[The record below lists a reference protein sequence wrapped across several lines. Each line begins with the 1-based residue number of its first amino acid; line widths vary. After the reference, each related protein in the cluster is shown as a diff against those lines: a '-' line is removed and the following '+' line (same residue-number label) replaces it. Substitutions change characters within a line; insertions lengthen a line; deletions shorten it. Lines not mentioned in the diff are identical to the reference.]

1 MKVTHVITPINYG
14 GGENLIINLINAMGK
29 NVENSVVN
37 LSCSKEFEK
46 HLDKAKVKHYRISN
60 KDLGASPSKIQY
72 LLFLILNLFR
82 SFGIGRWVEGDIIH
96 AHGFPANIFIAF
108 IRKFGLLKGKKLI
121 FTSHS
126 EKKGEKE
133 IVRKFYIF
141 FLKEF
146 DKITCVGEKSYN
158 SMIREFPELQDKI
171 VQINN
176 GIKVDSFY
184 YKESDDKIK
193 EYLGYSEEDI
203 IAIYISRLSSVKNH
217 KFLLELMKEIEIP
230 NFKLLLIGEG
240 EEKERLEQIVADYR
254 LQDRV
259 KLQGFVKNE
268 ELVNYYSI
276 SDMVLFPSSSEGF
289 GISIVEGL
297 ACRKPLVLFENIYFR
312 ELGTGVLTAKSEE
325 EFISQTRDLI
335 ISKEFRDKMA
345 VEGEK
350 VRENLSIEKCA
361 ENYEKLYGSLIYGKN
376 INS

>member
-1 MKVTHVITPINYG
+1 MKVTHIITPINYG

-46 HLDKAKVKHYRISN
+46 HLNKAGVKHYRVSD

-72 LLFLILNLFR
+72 LLFLVLNLFR
-82 SFGIGRWVEGDIIH
+82 SFGIGKWVEGNIVH

-108 IRKFGLLKGKKLI
+108 IRKFGLLRGKKLI

-126 EKKGEKE
+126 EKKGEKPL
-133 IVRKFYIF
+133 VRAFYLF

-146 DKITCVGEKSYN
+146 DKITCVGEKSYD
-158 SMIREFPELQDKI
+158 SMIREFPELKEKI

-176 GIKVDSFY
+176 GIKVDNFY
-184 YKESDDKIK
+184 YKSKNEELKKS
-193 EYLGYSEEDI
+193 LGYKEEDI

-217 KFLLELMKEIEIP
+217 KFLLELMKVIEVP
-230 NFKLLLIGEG
+230 NFKLLFVGEG
-240 EEKERLEQIVADYR
+240 EEKKNLEQKIAEYE

-268 ELVNYYSI
+268 ELVDYYSV

-297 ACRKPLVLFENIYFR
+297 ACRKPLVLFENIYFK
-312 ELGTGVLTAKSEE
+312 ELGTGVLKARTEE
-325 EFISQTRDLI
+325 EFVSYTRELMDN
-335 ISKEFRDKMA
+335 KEFRERMA

-350 VRENLSIEKCA
+350 VRDNLSIEKCV